1 MPRTKP
7 AKTAAATPDTAMLFV
22 TSAPSLTVSS
32 AKPVLAAVDALVIPV
47 RPAKGRRSGVVAPA
61 HLPAAARRKVEQAAA
76 VLGATGKANEIT
88 TLPGTGVA
96 RAGQLVLVGLGTA
109 NPDTTTEAGAE
120 QLRRATGAATRAAI
134 RSRRIAIVLEDT
146 DADSVEAVGLGALLG
161 AYAFTAFRGA
171 GTPNSAPTVRTI
183 SLLADSRD
191 AQVKDAATR
200 AAVIAEA
207 VYAARDLVNTPPSAL
222 APEGIAQAAKDA
234 VSGTSVSV
242 EVLDEE
248 DLIVGGYGGI
258 TAVGQGS
265 ANPPRLV
272 TMRYE
277 PDDAVAHL
285 AFVGKGITFDSGGL
299 SLKPPKSMET
309 MKCDMSGAAAV
320 IAAVSAIARLQ
331 LPIAVTGWLPTAE
344 NMPSG
349 HAQRPGDVITIYGG
363 RTVEVLN
370 TDAEGRLVLADAL
383 VRAAEESPDLIV
395 DAATLTGAA
404 VVALGDR
411 TSGIM
416 ANDDDVRV
424 AVWEASRRSGET
436 MWHLPIPEESRATL
450 DSAIADIKNIGDG
463 KGGMLSAAA
472 FLRDFIPSG
481 VRWAHLDIAGP
492 AFNEG
497 GPFGYTPKGGTGAAV
512 RTFIQLAV
520 DAAEGTL
527 P

>member
-1 MPRTKP
+1 MP
-7 AKTAAATPDTAMLFV
+7 AQTPDMPTSFV
-22 TSAPSLTVSS
+22 TSAPSLAVSS
-32 AKPVLAAVDALVIPV
+32 AKPVSAAVDALVIPV
-47 RPAKGRRSGVVAPA
+47 RPAKGRRSGVIAPSVLTA
-61 HLPAAARRKVEQAAA
+61 VARRKVEQAAVA
-76 VLGATGKANEIT
+76 LGVTGRANEVT
-88 TLPGTGVA
+88 TLPG
-96 RAGQLVLVGLGTA
+96 AGIVKATQIVLVGLGVA
-109 NPDTTTEAGAE
+109 KVDTTPEAEAE
-120 QLRRATGAATRAAI
+120 QLRRAIGAAVRAAI
-134 RSRRIAIVLEDT
+134 RSRRIAIAT
-146 DADSVEAVGLGALLG
+146 DPADAPTIESAGLGALLG
-161 AYAFTAFRGA
+161 AYSFTAFRGT
-171 GTPNSAPTVRTI
+171 GSATSASAVRSI
-183 SLLADSRD
+183 SLLADARD
-191 AQVKDAATR
+191 PRVKDAADR
-200 AAVIAEA
+200 ATIIADA

-222 APEGIAQAAKDA
+222 APEGIAQAALDA
-234 VSGTSVSV
+234 VNDLDVAV
-242 EVLDEE
+242 EIFDETE
-248 DLIVGGYGGI
+248 LIDAGFGGI

-272 TMRYE
+272 CLRYE
-277 PDDAVAHL
+277 PVDAVSHL

-299 SLKPPKSMET
+299 SLKPPKAMET

-320 IAAVSAIARLQ
+320 LAAVTAIARLQ
-331 LPIAVTGWLPTAE
+331 LPVAVTGWLPTAE

-416 ANDDDVRV
+416 ANDDDIRV
-424 AVWEASRRSGET
+424 AVWESSQRAGET
-436 MWHLPIPEESRATL
+436 MWHLPIPEESRGTL

-472 FLRDFIPSG
+472 FLREFIPQDM
-481 VRWAHLDIAGP
+481 RWAHLDIAGP

-497 GPFGYTPKGGTGAAV
+497 APFGYTPKGGTGAAV
-512 RTFIQLAV
+512 RTFIQLAT